1 MMVAETMTIT
11 SAMRVTIE
19 NVPVPMVSMPSV
31 SSARCVWGTMK
42 RYQMKRNG
50 MATNEGTSH
59 LTLHLTSDDLSAG
72 LLLPSMRLALM
83 SAQMP
88 ASEAHTQERSS
99 RLGQ

>member
-1 MMVAETMTIT
+1 MIVAEVMTIT

-31 SSARCVWGTMK
+31 RSARCVSGTME
-42 RYQMKRNG
+42 RYQIKRNG
-50 MATNEGTSH
+50 MATNDGTSH

-72 LLLPSMRLALM
+72 FFAPSIRLALM

-88 ASEAHTQERSS
+88 ASDAHTQTRNN
-99 RLGQ
+99 R